1 MDFCS
6 GKIWAQGWICK
17 PQKMEC
23 LQRGRHSAPTRD
35 ALGCLKGSRV
45 IPVLAVIPK
54 LGEAERC
61 WLLQRS
67 SEGSLRL
74 PASNGKVPS
83 AGKCQTGPGKA
94 LGDCTEPALS
104 QRKALIARCL
114 GKCHCVYTHVTSCI
128 YREKRCWQ
136 PCLLFITLLKACLG
150 TGRGARLLSTSLYS

>member
-1 MDFCS
+1 MDFCN
-6 GKIWAQGWICK
+6 GEIWA
-17 PQKMEC
+17 
-23 LQRGRHSAPTRD
+23 RGVDFSPVHTSKNGIFAQSAPTRN
-35 ALGCLKGSRV
+35 ALGCLRGSQAICV
-45 IPVLAVIPK
+45 CWDPE

-94 LGDCTEPALS
+94 LGDYTEPALR

-114 GKCHCVYTHVTSCI
+114 GKCHRVYTHVTSCI

-136 PCLLFITLLKACLG
+136 RCLLFITLLKPCLG
-150 TGRGARLLSTSLYS
+150 TGRRAQLLSTSLYS